1 VPFVKV
7 GACSS
12 RSPIDGVR
20 IAALYDVHGMPWA
33 LEAVLAELSGVD
45 AVVFGGDLV
54 AGPFPA
60 ETLALAKRVPGSQF
74 VRGNAERDPDERV
87 ASILGADEVEEQR
100 AWPAQIVLDE
110 VLFCHATPASDLE
123 IVTDAT
129 DDAKIA
135 AFLDGVEAR
144 LVVGGHTHMQ
154 QRRGRYV
161 NAGSVG
167 MPYEGK
173 VAAFWLLVA
182 DGEPSFRRTPF
193 DVDSAIDALAD
204 SDWPDA
210 RAFAEDNLRRGVS
223 RDEAIAAFGG

>member
-1 VPFVKV
+1 M
-7 GACSS
+7 
-12 RSPIDGVR
+12 R

-33 LEAVLAELSGVD
+33 LEAVLAELSGERVD

-60 ETLALAKRVPGSQF
+60 ETLALARGVPGARF

-87 ASILGADEVEEQR
+87 AAILGVDEVEEQR
-100 AWPAQIVLDE
+100 RWPANVVLDD
-110 VLFCHATPASDLE
+110 VLFCHAAPASDME
-123 IVTDAT
+123 MITDASS
-129 DDAKIA
+129 DEKIA
-135 AFLDGVEAR
+135 ALLDGVDER

-167 MPYEGK
+167 MPYEGD
-173 VAAFWLLVA
+173 VAAFWLLVD
-182 DGEPSFRRTPF
+182 DGGPSFRRTPF
-193 DVDSAIDALAD
+193 DVDAAIDVLLH

-210 RAFAEDNLRRGVS
+210 REFADENLRRGVP